1 MSTLFLEKNMH
12 PFDILFRNFFDA
24 NAHFAPAIETKSPH
38 PVDIFENELGLN
50 FEIACTGL
58 SKDEVAINIEGDI
71 LRVSHTKEDK
81 NDPNVGYIYRGIAK
95 RSFNLGYKISSKF
108 NLTKAEAEMS
118 NGLLKI
124 SVPFAEE
131 AKPKS
136 LKIK

>member
-24 NAHFAPAIETKSPH
+24 NAHFAPATETKAPH
-38 PVDIFENELGLN
+38 PVDIYENQLGLH

-58 SKDEVAINIEGDI
+58 NKNEVSINIEGDI
-71 LRVSHTKEDK
+71 LRVSHTKDETK
-81 NDPNVGYIYRGIAK
+81 NETAGYICRGIAK

-108 NLTKAEAEMS
+108 SLSKAEAEME

-124 SVPFAEE
+124 SIPFAEE
-131 AKPKS
+131 SKPKS

>member
-24 NAHFAPAIETKSPH
+24 NAHFAPATETKAPH
-38 PVDIFENELGLN
+38 PLDIYENESGLH

-58 SKDEVAINIEGDI
+58 NKDEISINIEGDI
-71 LRVSHTKEDK
+71 LKVSHTKDEIQ
-81 NDPNVGYIYRGIAK
+81 NLRSYIYKGIAK

-108 NLTKAEAEMS
+108 NLSKAEAEME

-124 SVPFAEE
+124 SIPFAEE

-136 LKIK
+136 LRIK